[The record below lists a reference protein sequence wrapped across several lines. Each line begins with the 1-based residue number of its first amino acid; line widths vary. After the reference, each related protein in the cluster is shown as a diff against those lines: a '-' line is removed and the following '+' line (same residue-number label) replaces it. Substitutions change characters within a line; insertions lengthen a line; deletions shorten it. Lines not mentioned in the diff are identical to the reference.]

1 MRNVRIFLYK
11 KDRLKFVSHLDMN
24 RFMTRILQ
32 LSKIP
37 FWYTEGFNPHPY
49 LTFALPLSLGFESEY
64 EILDIRVVD
73 DAFTNEMVKESLNRV
88 MPEYIQ
94 AYEVCDA
101 VLKAGKIGY
110 AEFKISFSQFPQ
122 DLPHKLSTFLLQES
136 IVVEKTGKKGK
147 VSSIDLAPKIKSFT
161 LDYEDNQLVLTL
173 ILPAGGADNV
183 NPTLLLDAFG
193 DLPYYRVC
201 RTKVFDTD
209 MNLFK

>member
-11 KDRLKFVSHLDMN
+11 RDRMKFVSHLDMN
-24 RFMTRILQ
+24 RFMTRILP

-64 EILDIRVVD
+64 EILDIRVTD
-73 DAFTNEMVKESLNRV
+73 DSFTNEMVKESLNRV

-101 VLKAGKIGY
+101 VLKVGKIGF
-110 AEFKISFSQFPQ
+110 AEFKITFSQYPE
-122 DLPHKLSTFLLQES
+122 DLPQRLSAFLLQDP
-136 IVVEKTGKKGK
+136 ILVEKTGKKGK
-147 VSSIDLAPKIKSFT
+147 VSTIDLAPRIKKFS
-161 LDYEDNQLVLTL
+161 LDADNEALTL
-173 ILPAGGADNV
+173 TLRLPAGGADNV

-193 DLPYYRVC
+193 ELPYYRVC
-201 RTKVFDTD
+201 RMKIFDTE

>member
-24 RFMTRILQ
+24 RFMTRILG

-64 EILDIRVVD
+64 EILDIRIVD
-73 DAFTNEMVKESLNRV
+73 DNFTNDMVKDALNRV

-101 VLKAGKIGY
+101 VLKVGKIGF
-110 AEFKISFSQFPQ
+110 AEFRITFSEYPE
-122 DLPHKLSTFLLQES
+122 DLPQRLTAFLLQDS

-147 VSSIDLAPKIKSFT
+147 VSQLDLAPKIKSFT
-161 LDYEDNQLVLTL
+161 LDADDDGLKLTL
-173 ILPAGGADNV
+173 TLPAGGADNV

-201 RTKVFDTD
+201 RTKVFDVD

>member
-11 KDRLKFVSHLDMN
+11 RDRLKFVSHLDMN

-49 LTFALPLSLGFESEY
+49 LTFCLPLSLGFESEY
-64 EILDIRVVD
+64 EILDIRIVD
-73 DAFTNEMVKESLNRV
+73 DSFTNDMVKDSLNKV

-94 AYEVCDA
+94 AYEVSDA
-101 VLKAGKIGY
+101 VLKVGKIGF
-110 AEFKISFSQFPQ
+110 AEFRITFSEYPQ
-122 DLPHKLSTFLLQES
+122 DLPQRLTAFLLQDS
-136 IVVEKTGKKGK
+136 IIVRKTGKKGK
-147 VSSIDLAPKIKSFT
+147 VSQLDLAPKIKSFT
-161 LDYEDNQLVLTL
+161 LDTHDDGLKLTVT
-173 ILPAGGADNV
+173 LPAGGADNV

-201 RTKVFDTD
+201 RTKVFDLD